1 MSKNY
6 YDILGIN
13 KNASDSDIKKA
24 FKKLSIKWHPDK
36 WANKPEKE
44 QKEAEEKFKEIN
56 EAYQVLSD
64 PQKKSNYD
72 QFGDPN
78 GPQGFDAGGFGFNP
92 FDIFRNMRGGGG
104 FGFNDYPRGPEPGKT
119 LQYNLSLTI

>member
-36 WANKPEKE
+36 CANKPEK
-44 QKEAEEKFKEIN
+44 
-56 EAYQVLSD
+56 
-64 PQKKSNYD
+64 
-72 QFGDPN
+72 
-78 GPQGFDAGGFGFNP
+78 
-92 FDIFRNMRGGGG
+92 
-104 FGFNDYPRGPEPGKT
+104 
-119 LQYNLSLTI
+119 